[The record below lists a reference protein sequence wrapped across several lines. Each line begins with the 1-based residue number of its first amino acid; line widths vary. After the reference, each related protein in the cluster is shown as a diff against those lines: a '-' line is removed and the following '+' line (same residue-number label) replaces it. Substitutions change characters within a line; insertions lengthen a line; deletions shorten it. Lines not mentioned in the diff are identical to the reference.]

1 MGIVS
6 LSYTQTLQET
16 STWVREERKEL
27 TGLVLKNFQTSVSIE
42 SNGAMSARVTME
54 DCLLDDL
61 RPTTVEEE
69 EEEEEEEDE
78 ELQPESSVDAVDVGE
93 TFREQRI
100 SRYSIIIIAH
110 WFSPLRSLPFFFPSF
125 PSLPSL
131 PLAPCGPDV
140 ASKENPLTLHVPNPP
155 PHLVPNLSN

>member
-1 MGIVS
+1 MYVWIVS
-6 LSYTQTLQET
+6 LSYTQTLHET

-110 WFSPLRSLPFFFPSF
+110 WFSPLPSLPFFFPSF
-125 PSLPSL
+125 LPSHLFLWLPVGQMWRARKIPSLFMFLIPS
-131 PLAPCGPDV
+131 PI
-140 ASKENPLTLHVPNPP
+140 
-155 PHLVPNLSN
+155 

>member
-1 MGIVS
+1 MS

-69 EEEEEEEDE
+69 EEEEEEKDE

-93 TFREQRI
+93 KFREQRI

-110 WFSPLRSLPFFFPSF
+110 
-125 PSLPSL
+125 
-131 PLAPCGPDV
+131 
-140 ASKENPLTLHVPNPP
+140 
-155 PHLVPNLSN
+155 